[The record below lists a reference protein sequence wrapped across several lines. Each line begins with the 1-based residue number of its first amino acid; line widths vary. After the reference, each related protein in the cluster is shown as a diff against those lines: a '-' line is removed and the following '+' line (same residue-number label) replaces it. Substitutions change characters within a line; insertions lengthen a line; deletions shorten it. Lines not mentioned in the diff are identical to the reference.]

1 MMTIHST
8 VGLLTIDP
16 AQTDELDDVLVILAE
31 AAAWL
36 AAQGI
41 AQWAS
46 PPPPGL
52 RARIAA
58 EIERG
63 EVYIAR
69 ALHDGCAVGT
79 LRFEWRDTELW
90 QDIAGDS
97 AGYVHT
103 MAIRPALQGR
113 QVGEVLI
120 EWAKT
125 QVRNR
130 QRQYLRLDCVATNAA
145 LRRYYERI
153 GFRFC
158 GQATHGD
165 FTGALYEFDVSESRA
180 PGTENL

>member
-1 MMTIHST
+1 MTTIQST
-8 VGLLTIDP
+8 IGLLVLDP
-16 AQTDELDDVLVILAE
+16 ARPADLDDVLEILAE

-41 AQWAS
+41 DQWAS

-69 ALHDGCAVGT
+69 PLQDGCAVGT

-90 QDIAGDS
+90 PDAAGDS
-97 AGYVHT
+97 AGYVHS
-103 MAIRPALQGR
+103 MAIRPTLRGR
-113 QVGEVLI
+113 QLGEALI
-120 EWAKT
+120 EWAKMH
-125 QVRNR
+125 VRNR
-130 QRQYLRLDCVATNAA
+130 QRHYLRLDCVATNIA
-145 LRRYYERI
+145 LRRYYERLR
-153 GFRFC
+153 FRYC
-158 GQATHGD
+158 GEATHGD
-165 FTGALYEFDVSESRA
+165 FTGALYEFDVTESRT